1 LVWRIQYF
9 IPLRRELGGVEV
21 HFDKDSAIPQVEGNR
36 VLGASTLQE
45 AEYRLPKSHDGYL
58 GSGEIILVES
68 FHARRDALDI
78 SDMR

>member
-1 LVWRIQYF
+1 LVRRIQYF
-9 IPLRRELGGVEV
+9 ILLRSELGGVEV
-21 HFDKDSAIPQVEGNR
+21 HFDKDSAIPQVGGNR

-45 AEYRLPKSHDGYL
+45 AEYRSVKSHDGYP
-58 GSGEIILVES
+58 GSGEILMKS